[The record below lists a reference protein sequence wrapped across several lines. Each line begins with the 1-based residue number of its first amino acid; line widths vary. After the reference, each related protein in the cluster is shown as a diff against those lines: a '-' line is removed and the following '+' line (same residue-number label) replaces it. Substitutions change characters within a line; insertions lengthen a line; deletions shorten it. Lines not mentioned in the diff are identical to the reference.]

1 MSFSGLGQ
9 STHDS
14 TQWRKVN
21 EDSSDRTINS
31 KTGLT
36 TISIVICS
44 ATFSHLPFQTT
55 KMDENNE
62 EMTPDARLAW
72 LRERV
77 SLRVIEGLK
86 GGTSGKSET
95 HIAMIA
101 NSFRLE
107 YRES

>member
-1 MSFSGLGQ
+1 
-9 STHDS
+9 
-14 TQWRKVN
+14 
-21 EDSSDRTINS
+21 
-31 KTGLT
+31 
-36 TISIVICS
+36 
-44 ATFSHLPFQTT
+44 
-55 KMDENNE
+55 MDENNE

>member
-1 MSFSGLGQ
+1 MTQLNGGR
-9 STHDS
+9 STKIRV
-14 TQWRKVN
+14 T
-21 EDSSDRTINS
+21 EP
-31 KTGLT
+31 
-36 TISIVICS
+36 SIQKLDCS

-86 GGTSGKSET
+86 GGTSGKS
-95 HIAMIA
+95 
-101 NSFRLE
+101 LE
-107 YRES
+107 PKLTSL